1 MTRLPALP
9 RRVKHSEL
17 ASTLGSVVNE
27 DVRLALRSE
36 PLLAR
41 NLLNA
46 VNRASEGAT
55 TAWLI
60 YLALAAYFI
69 VALAGVTHKD
79 LLLNS
84 PITLPILGISVAL
97 DRFFLFAPPL
107 FILVHTGMMMEYVT
121 LTRKIY
127 AFTAV
132 LAPEEQGT
140 PDQPAKIHPM
150 RYELDGNL
158 FTQLLAGPS
167 HAPIVGL
174 LLQVIVWVT
183 LVLLGAGVLLYFQ
196 AAFLPFH
203 DVALTWAHRIYV
215 LSDLLLVAVLGTF
228 LPSPLTGFWASFFYG
243 WRTYPLFM
251 LVSTGLFAS
260 FFAFSM
266 FIATVPDEMLD
277 RIAAAFGPSVV
288 VPAPSGNPAD
298 ARAVFLP
305 TAYLFESEARAST
318 GRRSSPFQRNLIVM
332 DADLVNDQGLAEG
345 DITLSLRDRDLR
357 YARLDRS
364 DLKQAD
370 LTCADLKG
378 ASLEGAILS
387 RAKRGCDAGAR

>member
-1 MTRLPALP
+1 M
-9 RRVKHSEL
+9 
-17 ASTLGSVVNE
+17 
-27 DVRLALRSE
+27 
-36 PLLAR
+36 AR

-107 FILVHTGMMMEYVT
+107 FILVHTGMVMEYVT

-277 RIAAAFGPSVV
+277 RIAAAFGPSVA

-305 TAYLFESEARAST
+305 TAYLFEGEALAST
-318 GRRSSPFQRNLIVM
+318 GRRGSPFQRNLIVM